1 MPTRDWAKVRNLLR
15 ASYNPVVASNFTADP
30 LSASDIELRDAMTI
44 QATDSFLI
52 ANSRLTL
59 YNQKFP
65 NQAIAAVPEWW
76 QVRPEGKRPQ
86 LIILC
91 GEKND
96 KGHIGY
102 LIYPITIPH
111 PKTTR
116 HQTSPIPDYKK
127 GNTEAILTLKDNSKV
142 IVNAYDNDTA
152 NSLMEAIKPLIDPT
166 YLEGSFTKVGLR
178 KGQALLEIT
187 VTAKEGR
194 YFSQG
199 LKNTKPDWI
208 DKYTQ

>member
-1 MPTRDWAKVRNLLR
+1 MPVRDWAKIRKLFI
-15 ASYNPVVASNFTADP
+15 SNFNPIVVSAFGSEE
-30 LSASDIELRDAMTI
+30 LSQNDVALKDAMTI
-44 QATDSFLI
+44 KANDSSLI

-59 YNQKFP
+59 YSQKFP

-142 IVNAYDNDTA
+142 ILNAYDNDTA